1 MAAGLVRCY
10 PGTTLAGSAAPRRG
24 ADIRVLVA
32 LEDDYRVYRETIAAV
47 LRVVLRPHA
56 EVKSTTLEALE
67 EDELERFDPQVVICG
82 GHHEGVEPDGRA
94 AWIELSLD
102 PTRPTMISVGSCSLE
117 LTNPKVE
124 ELLEIIDELHE
135 LRVTHQY
142 WPEGLIHRHRSE

>member
-10 PGTTLAGSAAPRRG
+10 PGRVGGAGEGRRG
-24 ADIRVLVA
+24 GSDIRVLVA

-47 LRVVLRPHA
+47 LRVLRPGA
-56 EVKSTTLEALE
+56 EVESTAIEALE
-67 EDELERFDPQVVICG
+67 EELERFDPQVVICG

-117 LTNPKVE
+117 LTNPGVE
-124 ELLEIIDELHE
+124 ELLEVIDEL
-135 LRVTHQY
+135 RVIPNPAEEFLEHHAT
-142 WPEGLIHRHRSE
+142 

>member
-47 LRVVLRPHA
+47 LRVLRPAA
-56 EVKSTTLEALE
+56 EVESTAIEALE
-67 EDELERFDPQVVICG
+67 EELERFDPQVVICCG
-82 GHHEGVEPDGRA
+82 GHEGVEPPDGRA

-102 PTRPTMISVGSCSLE
+102 PTRPTVVSVGSCSLE
-117 LTNPKVE
+117 LTNPRVE
-124 ELLEIIDELHE
+124 ELLEVIDE
-135 LRVTHQY
+135 LRVTHKY
-142 WPEGLIHRHRSE
+142 